1 MESLLIFAKPPVLG
15 KVKTRLAQERGN
27 VEAVILYS
35 AFMKDTARI
44 CQMWRR
50 NKNGSDPN
58 RRLVLCVADQIED
71 PFLTELARIGGA
83 KLMRQAE
90 GDLGDR
96 LAAAFDQEFSR
107 GARAVC
113 AVGGDSPTM
122 PSHLIELAFRALL
135 WERVVMG
142 PTFDGG
148 YWLIGANRPAPDI
161 FSNIPWS
168 TPAVTMRTL
177 SKLRQQSIEANLL
190 PFWYDIDSAVD
201 LEKLAWHLR
210 AIRERDPSIGTA
222 TWNALQR
229 IGIIRE

>member
-15 KVKTRLAQERGN
+15 KVKTRLAQERGHHD
-27 VEAVILYS
+27 AVVLYA
-35 AFMKDTARI
+35 AFLKDTLRL
-44 CQMWRR
+44 CQSWRR

-58 RRLVLCVADQIED
+58 RRLVFCVADQIED
-71 PFLTELARIGGA
+71 PFITEMARLGGA
-83 KLMRQAE
+83 KLLRQAE
-90 GDLGDR
+90 GDLGER
-96 LAAAFDQEFSR
+96 LANAFEHEFSR

-122 PSHLIELAFRALL
+122 PVHLLEQAFRALL

-148 YWLIGANRPAPDI
+148 YWLIGAKRPAPEM

-168 TPAVTMRTL
+168 TPAVTMKTL
-177 SKLRQQSIEANLL
+177 SKLRQQKVESNLL
-190 PFWYDIDSAVD
+190 PFWYDVDSAVD

-210 AIRERDPSIGTA
+210 AIRESDEDIGQA
-222 TWNALQR
+222 TWGALQR